1 MDESI
6 LKLITEYAANERL
19 DDIMLGDEEHMAIQ
33 KEVDENQE
41 RLDGM
46 NLSKEQKMAVDDLT
60 ASYIALGVCHARLAY
75 QQAFKD
81 CAALL
86 REIGVI

>member
-6 LKLITEYAANERL
+6 LKLIMEYAANERL

>member
-46 NLSKEQKMAVDDLT
+46 NLSKEQKMPPCPSDRKPLFLDDINDL
-60 ASYIALGVCHARLAY
+60 
-75 QQAFKD
+75 
-81 CAALL
+81 
-86 REIGVI
+86 

>member
-1 MDESI
+1 MDGSI

>member
-75 QQAFKD
+75 QPAFKD

>member
-60 ASYIALGVCHARLAY
+60 ASYIALGVCNARLAY

>member
-46 NLSKEQKMAVDDLT
+46 NLSKEQKMEVDDLT

>member
-33 KEVDENQE
+33 KEVD
-41 RLDGM
+41 
-46 NLSKEQKMAVDDLT
+46 LSLIHISEPPR
-60 ASYIALGVCHARLAY
+60 H
-75 QQAFKD
+75 
-81 CAALL
+81 
-86 REIGVI
+86 

>member
-6 LKLITEYAANERL
+6 LKLITEYASNERL

>member
-60 ASYIALGVCHARLAY
+60 ASYIALGVCHARLA
-75 QQAFKD
+75 
-81 CAALL
+81 
-86 REIGVI
+86 